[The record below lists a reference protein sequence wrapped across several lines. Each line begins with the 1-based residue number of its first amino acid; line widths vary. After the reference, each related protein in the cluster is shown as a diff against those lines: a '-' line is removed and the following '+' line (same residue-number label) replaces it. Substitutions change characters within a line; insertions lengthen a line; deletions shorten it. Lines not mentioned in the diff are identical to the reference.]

1 MYFGQIKQEKIVF
14 LLFWIKKSFLH
25 QKKKLLKKS
34 KNSKFSKRVSPW
46 FLSKN
51 RTFCHLCL
59 LGKSSQ
65 KRSFFGILDKKE
77 CFLDQK
83 KEVLKNDKK
92 STFSKGVSPQF
103 LSKNWTFYHLCF
115 LGKSRQRRSF
125 WSSGWKR
132 TSFKAEK
139 GSFKNS
145 KIRNFPKGLVHAFYQ
160 KIELPLVY

>member
-46 FLSKN
+46 FLTKN
-51 RTFCHLCL
+51 RTFCHVCLYPASRGYIFAVWAGVRKVATFARQLIPRKCSLC
-59 LGKSSQ
+59 SQ
-65 KRSFFGILDKKE
+65 GSMSFGQIKPEKIVFGILDKKE

-125 WSSGWKR
+125 WSSG
-132 TSFKAEK
+132 
-139 GSFKNS
+139 
-145 KIRNFPKGLVHAFYQ
+145 
-160 KIELPLVY
+160 

>member
-1 MYFGQIKQEKIVF
+1 MLSRPEKRSFKKVHKIEISQRGQSMAFAEKSDFLSSMYFGQIKQEKIVF

-51 RTFCHLCL
+51 RTFCHVCL

-103 LSKNWTFYHLCF
+103 LSKN
-115 LGKSRQRRSF
+115 
-125 WSSGWKR
+125 
-132 TSFKAEK
+132 
-139 GSFKNS
+139 
-145 KIRNFPKGLVHAFYQ
+145 
-160 KIELPLVY
+160 

>member
-1 MYFGQIKQEKIVF
+1 MAFVKKIRLFIIYVF
-14 LLFWIKKSFLH
+14 WANQARKDRFLVILDKKKSFLH

-92 STFSKGVSPQF
+92 STFSKGVSPKF

-115 LGKSRQRRSF
+115 LGKSRQKRSF
-125 WSSGWKR
+125 WSSG
-132 TSFKAEK
+132 
-139 GSFKNS
+139 
-145 KIRNFPKGLVHAFYQ
+145 
-160 KIELPLVY
+160 

>member
-1 MYFGQIKQEKIVF
+1 MYFGQIKQGKIVF

-51 RTFCHLCL
+51 RTFCHVCL

-92 STFSKGVSPQF
+92 STFSTVFVKELNF
-103 LSKNWTFYHLCF
+103 LSSVFFGQIKTENIVLVFWIKKNVL
-115 LGKSRQRRSF
+115 
-125 WSSGWKR
+125 
-132 TSFKAEK
+132 
-139 GSFKNS
+139 
-145 KIRNFPKGLVHAFYQ
+145 
-160 KIELPLVY
+160 

>member
-1 MYFGQIKQEKIVF
+1 MAFVKKKSDFLSSMYFGQIKQEKIVF

-92 STFSKGVSPQF
+92 STFSKGVSPKF
-103 LSKNWTFYHLCF
+103 LSKNRTFYQLSF
-115 LGKSRQRRSF
+115 LGKSRQKRSF
-125 WSSGWKR
+125 WSSG
-132 TSFKAEK
+132 
-139 GSFKNS
+139 
-145 KIRNFPKGLVHAFYQ
+145 
-160 KIELPLVY
+160 

>member
-1 MYFGQIKQEKIVF
+1 MYFGQIKHEKIVF

-34 KNSKFSKRVSPW
+34 KNSKFSKRISPW

-65 KRSFFGILDKKE
+65 IRSFFGILDKKE

-92 STFSKGVSPQF
+92 STFSKGVSPKF
-103 LSKNWTFYHLCF
+103 LSKNRTFIICVFWANQDRKDRFGLLDKKERPLKQKKEVLKTQKF
-115 LGKSRQRRSF
+115 EIFQR
-125 WSSGWKR
+125 G
-132 TSFKAEK
+132 
-139 GSFKNS
+139 
-145 KIRNFPKGLVHAFYQ
+145 
-160 KIELPLVY
+160 

>member
-1 MYFGQIKQEKIVF
+1 MLSRPEKRSFKKVHKIDIFQCPWLSQKKSDFLSSMYFGQIKQEKIVF

-92 STFSKGVSPQF
+92 STFSKGVSPKF
-103 LSKNWTFYHLCF
+103 LSKN
-115 LGKSRQRRSF
+115 
-125 WSSGWKR
+125 
-132 TSFKAEK
+132 
-139 GSFKNS
+139 
-145 KIRNFPKGLVHAFYQ
+145 
-160 KIELPLVY
+160 

>member
-25 QKKKLLKKS
+25 QKKKLLNKS

-51 RTFCHLCL
+51 RTFCHVCL

-115 LGKSRQRRSF
+115 LGKSRQSCLRADVSYFLCCTR
-125 WSSGWKR
+125 KR
-132 TSFKAEK
+132 DVCVTPSLIVFQRPAGRE
-139 GSFKNS
+139 
-145 KIRNFPKGLVHAFYQ
+145 FYFA
-160 KIELPLVY
+160 